1 MGMITIDPDSKKK
14 FQAAAEKAGYP
25 SIKTFIKGEYEKK
38 RHTMKR
44 LGVQTGMSYFM
55 VKKFLKGYGFQT
67 NLFQADQKKYEDLDM
82 PRVMMLRNSG
92 KIYREIAADQGSSI
106 SSIRK
111 AIKRYTQAHPT
122 ITAKTIEQPPKT
134 TYETNPRPVFEYPSA
149 AEILAAQYPA
159 AWAFANHGASGVR
172 GVRWAKFFKEKA
184 A

>member
-14 FQAAAEKAGYP
+14 FQAAAKKFGYP
-25 SIKTFIKGEYEKK
+25 SIKTFIEGEYEEK

-55 VKKFLKGYGFQT
+55 VNKFLRGYGFQT

-106 SSIRK
+106 SSIQK
-111 AIKRYTQAHPT
+111 AIKKYTQAHPSST
-122 ITAKTIEQPPKT
+122 SVKTIEQPPKT
-134 TYETNPRPVFEYPSA
+134 TYETNPRPVFEYPTPI
-149 AEILAAQYPA
+149 EVLEAQYPA
-159 AWAFANHGASGVR
+159 AWKFANRKKHGN
-172 GVRWAKFFKEKA
+172 KL
-184 A
+184 